1 MIDILTMSAELLTES
16 GFTTSHIQVSKREAI
31 AFEDPT
37 VLGFLFDYSTPQALL
52 DSWVSDTNRTI
63 ADHQMALRRAG
74 QKAWNTYAV
83 MLAAEPADY
92 QGLVA
97 LAGIEEDLTG
107 TRKIVRAGI
116 QSMAD
121 LRVALLTL
129 LPIQSAPKLEAVDLV
144 AEIRIRTSG
153 MSARAI
159 DAFLSNAEESVVL
172 QVLEQEP

>member
-97 LAGIEEDLTG
+97 LAGI
-107 TRKIVRAGI
+107 